1 MKTITKNVSKE
12 IFDLSK
18 EIWLYVIVLGILGL
32 LYHFS
37 TDRYTDIDEIRVSNM
52 IMWVDLVIQ
61 FALSLLIIVFVFFII
76 VRLWLT
82 IKRHRQLSKELSK
95 D

>member
-12 IFDLSK
+12 IFDVSK

-52 IMWVDLVIQ
+52 IMWADLVIQ

-76 VRLWLT
+76 VRLRL
-82 IKRHRQLSKELSK
+82 ILKRHRQLSKELSK

>member
-52 IMWVDLVIQ
+52 IMWADLVIQ